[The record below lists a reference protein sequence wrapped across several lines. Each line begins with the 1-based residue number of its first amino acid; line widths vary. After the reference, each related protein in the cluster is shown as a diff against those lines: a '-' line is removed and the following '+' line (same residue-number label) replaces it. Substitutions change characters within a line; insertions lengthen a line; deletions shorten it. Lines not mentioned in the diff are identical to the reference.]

1 MWRVCAQAAV
11 GPELESGTRPWRI
24 DPIGAIM
31 HLVDAETDA
40 GKGCR
45 YASALSE
52 HPDPAQAAAEV
63 TAEVLERLG
72 PMPELAVLFVTPPHR
87 NAAGDIADL
96 VRAVLRPVTLLGAA
110 AVAVLGARREV
121 EQTPGVSLFAA
132 RLGSPAIPVRLFAE
146 RAADRWQIGGVPA
159 DMAGVRSM
167 LLVADP
173 FTFPVDSLLE
183 QLGKD
188 QSGLAVVGGM
198 ASAASQ
204 PGGNR
209 LVVDDVSYA
218 DGAIGALLSEDVS
231 AQAVV
236 SQGCRPIGRPY
247 IVTRA
252 DGHMIYELGGRPAI
266 ERLIATLEHLPPV
279 DRHLAEQ
286 GLHCGVV
293 IDETKLEFERG
304 DFLIRGVL
312 GVDHAT
318 GAVAVGDTLPVGS
331 TVQFQ
336 VRDAASADEDLH
348 AVLSGRAAS
357 GALVFTCNG
366 RGRQLFGT
374 ADHDATV
381 VGDLLGTSALAG
393 MFCAGELGPVGGRN
407 AIHGFTA
414 SIAIFT

>member
-1 MWRVCAQAAV
+1 
-11 GPELESGTRPWRI
+11 
-24 DPIGAIM
+24 M
-31 HLVDAETDA
+31 HLVDAEPEA
-40 GKGCR
+40 GTGCR

-63 TAEVLERLG
+63 TAEVLEQLG
-72 PMPELAVLFVTPPHR
+72 QVPELAVFFATPPHR
-87 NAAGDIADL
+87 NAVGDIADV
-96 VRAVLRPVTLLGAA
+96 VRAVLGPVTLLGAA
-110 AVAVLGARREV
+110 AVAVLGERREV

-132 RLGSPAIPVRLFAE
+132 RLGSPPVAVRLFAE
-146 RAADRWQIGGVPA
+146 RTGDGWEIGGVPA
-159 DMAGVRSM
+159 AVADAGSM

-173 FTFPVDSLLE
+173 FTFPVDALLD
-183 QLGKD
+183 QLRRD
-188 QSGLAVVGGM
+188 RAGLAVVGGL
-198 ASAASQ
+198 ASAATQ

-209 LVVDDVSYA
+209 LVVDDSSYS
-218 DGAIGALLSEDVS
+218 DGAVGLLLSEDVS
-231 AQAVV
+231 PRAVV
-236 SQGCRPIGRPY
+236 SQGCRPIGSPY

-252 DGHMIYELGGRPAI
+252 DGHLIYELGGRAALD
-266 ERLIATLEHLPPV
+266 RLIATLERLPPV

-293 IDETKLEFERG
+293 IDETKDEFERG

-312 GVDHAT
+312 GVDRDT
-318 GAVAVGDTLPVGS
+318 GAVAVGDTPPVGS

-366 RGRQLFGT
+366 RGRQLFG
-374 ADHDATV
+374 APDHDATV
-381 VGDLLGTSALAG
+381 IGDLLGTSALAG
-393 MFCAGELGPVGGRN
+393 MFCAGELGPIGGRN
-407 AIHGFTA
+407 AVHGFTA